1 MAPGRTNQAERKT
14 GALHPAM
21 ILLGVTLAGLFLALL
36 GPFGSYLNGG
46 FATRALYWIVASW
59 CGLALYGLALRAGL
73 HLMRG
78 LGASPWP
85 ALAAT
90 IFVGS
95 VPQAAAPRAA
105 AYALLPELAPV
116 GPTPILWYFQ
126 VVALATPFTL
136 VYALATGRFARDRPP
151 APRPPAPGEPALLAK
166 LPAHLGRK
174 IICLCM
180 EDHYVRVHTPAGSA
194 LLLMP
199 LGQAIAEAAP
209 LAGVKTHRSWWVAR
223 NAVVRT
229 EGSPRAMRLHL
240 TNGLI
245 APVSRAAVATLRK
258 EGWLAAEL
266 CNGGTE

>member
-1 MAPGRTNQAERKT
+1 MALGRMNAAGQRA
-14 GALHPAM
+14 GALHPVT
-21 ILLGVTLAGLFLALL
+21 ILLGATLAGVFLALL
-36 GPFGSYLNGG
+36 GPFGSYLNEG

-59 CGLALYGLALRAGL
+59 VGFALFGLLLRAGL

-85 ALAAT
+85 AIAAT
-90 IFVGS
+90 ILVGS
-95 VPQAAAPRAA
+95 APQAAATRAA
-105 AYALLPELAPV
+105 ALALWPELAQI
-116 GPTPILWYFQ
+116 GPTPIQWYLQ
-126 VVALATPFTL
+126 VVALATPLTL
-136 VYALATGRFARDRPP
+136 VYAWATGRFARDRPP
-151 APRPPAPGEPALLAK
+151 PLRPPAPGEPALLAK
-166 LPAHLGRK
+166 LPAQLGRT

-223 NAVVRT
+223 NAVIRT
-229 EGSPRAMRLHL
+229 EGGPRAMRLHL
-240 TNGLI
+240 SNGLV
-245 APVSRAAVATLRK
+245 APVSRAAIATLRK
-258 EGWLAAEL
+258 EGWLAAEP

>member
-1 MAPGRTNQAERKT
+1 MSQKERKASALRPAAIAL
-14 GALHPAM
+14 GA
-21 ILLGVTLAGLFLALL
+21 TLVGLFLALL

-59 CGLALYGLALRAGL
+59 FGLALYGLILRAGM
-73 HLMRG
+73 HLTRG

-85 ALAAT
+85 VVAAT
-90 IFVGS
+90 ILIGS
-95 VPQAAAPRAA
+95 VAQAAATRAA
-105 AYALLPELAPV
+105 AFALWPELAQV

-126 VVALATPFTL
+126 VVALAAPFTL
-136 VYALATGRFARDRPP
+136 GYALATGHFARDRPP
-151 APRPPAPGEPALLAK
+151 APKPPAPGEPALLAK
-166 LPAHLGRK
+166 LPAQLGRN

-229 EGSPRAMRLHL
+229 EGGPRAMRLHL
-240 TNGLI
+240 TNGLV
-245 APVSRAAVATLRK
+245 APVSRAAVTTLRK
-258 EGWLAAEL
+258 EGWLVAEDMPAI
-266 CNGGTE
+266 CNGGME

>member
-1 MAPGRTNQAERKT
+1 MALGRTNAVRQKA
-14 GALHPAM
+14 GALHSAT
-21 ILLGVTLAGLFLALL
+21 ILLAATLAGLFLALL

-59 CGLALYGLALRAGL
+59 VGLAVYGLALRAGL

-85 ALAAT
+85 AIAAT
-90 IFVGS
+90 ILVGS
-95 VPQAAAPRAA
+95 APQAAATRAA
-105 AYALLPELAPV
+105 AVALWPELARI
-116 GPTPILWYFQ
+116 GPTPIQWYFQ
-126 VVALATPFTL
+126 VVALATPMTL
-136 VYALATGRFARDRPP
+136 GYAWARGFFARNRPP

-166 LPAHLGRK
+166 LPAQLGRN

-209 LAGVKTHRSWWVAR
+209 LAGVKTHRSWWVAK
-223 NAVVRT
+223 NAVIRT
-229 EGSPRAMRLHL
+229 EGGPRAMRLHL
-240 TNGLI
+240 SNGLV

-258 EGWLAAEL
+258 EGWLAAEF
-266 CNGGTE
+266 CNGETE

>member
-1 MAPGRTNQAERKT
+1 MASRRMNQAERK
-14 GALHPAM
+14 ARRLHPAM
-21 ILLGVTLAGLFLALL
+21 MVLGATLAGLFLALL

-59 CGLALYGLALRAGL
+59 VGLALYGLALRAGL

-85 ALAAT
+85 AIAAT
-90 IFVGS
+90 ILVGS
-95 VPQAAAPRAA
+95 VPQAAATHAA
-105 AYALLPELAPV
+105 AYALWPELAQV
-116 GPTPILWYFQ
+116 GPSPFLWYLQ
-126 VVALATPFTL
+126 VVALATPLTL
-136 VYALATGRFARDRPP
+136 AYALATGHFARDRRP
-151 APRPPAPGEPALLAK
+151 APRPPTPGEPALLAK
-166 LPAHLGRK
+166 LPAQLGRK

-180 EDHYVRVHTPAGSA
+180 EDHYVRVYTPAGSA

-229 EGSPRAMRLHL
+229 EGGPRAMRLHL
-240 TNGLI
+240 TNGLV
-245 APVSRAAVATLRK
+245 APVSRAAIATLRK
-258 EGWLAAEL
+258 EGWLAEEN